1 MSDEQPRHVND
12 EDRLREL
19 LRDPRWSLA
28 PWPDGDARVR
38 RAARRRRREAVGGAV
53 AVMMAAAAVSALP
66 AVLHNSPARVS
77 ASEPSPGAGRTSH
90 PEPSRSSPFPASVTP
105 TALPSIPPVGSAG
118 FPASIYPAPKRP
130 RMATGAL
137 TLCPDPAGLQDPGP
151 YTAAAARTVL
161 RLLGRGLAN
170 GLRVSDRAA
179 WPFLAN
185 SGDAI
190 LSFART
196 PVRFAGPL
204 QAVRGV
210 PGLRHAVT
218 AGCGTRVARATWVV
232 SVRPARRPAHQA
244 VMLFVTRRG
253 HMLFY
258 GVV

>member
-1 MSDEQPRHVND
+1 MSDERPRHVND

-28 PWPDGDARVR
+28 PWPDGAARVR
-38 RAARRRRREAVGGAV
+38 RAARRRRAAAGGAV
-53 AVMMAAAAVSALP
+53 AVVLAAAAISALP
-66 AVLHNSPARVS
+66 AVLHSSPATVT
-77 ASEPSPGAGRTSH
+77 AGQPGPGAGRASH

-105 TALPSIPPVGSAG
+105 TALPGMPPVGSAG
-118 FPASIYPAPKRP
+118 FPVSIYPAPKRP
-130 RMATGAL
+130 RMAAGAL

-151 YTAAAARTVL
+151 YTAAAARTAL

-179 WPFLAN
+179 WPFLATSRN
-185 SGDAI
+185 TI

-232 SVRPARRPAHQA
+232 SVRPARRPARQA
-244 VMLFVTRRG
+244 DMLFVTRRG